1 MISAANDSNNWNDW
15 NHCNDGQSG
24 FEWLQDSRLVE
35 AEDIMRLKDKVAI
48 VTGGGVGIGRAYAHG
63 LAKEGAKV
71 VVADIQDAEAKKVA
85 ADIKQSGGEAIALY
99 VDVTSMEKTEAMA
112 QAALKTYGRIDILV
126 NNAGLYSALKK
137 KRFMEIDGEEWD
149 RVMAVNVK
157 GLWHCVKAVYPAM
170 KQLGKGKIIN
180 ISSGTILGGTPLFLH
195 YVSSKAAVVG
205 FTRALAREVGND
217 NICVNSIM
225 PGLTISGSNQE
236 GVLTPEQLA
245 DRRKR
250 RAFQRDQYP
259 ADLVGTVVFLASDDS
274 DFMTGQSI
282 SVDGGMNMH

>member
-1 MISAANDSNNWNDW
+1 
-15 NHCNDGQSG
+15 
-24 FEWLQDSRLVE
+24 
-35 AEDIMRLKDKVAI
+35 MRLKDKVAI
-48 VTGGGVGIGRAYAHG
+48 VTGGGVGIGKAYAHG

-71 VVADIQDAEAKKVA
+71 VVADIQDAEASKVA
-85 ADIKQSGGEAIALY
+85 ADIKQAGGEAMAVA
-99 VDVTSMEKTEAMA
+99 VDVTSPEKTQAMA
-112 QAALKTYGRIDILV
+112 ATALKQYGRIDVLV

-137 KRFMEIDGEEWD
+137 KNFMEIDAGEWD

-157 GLWHCVKAVYPAM
+157 GLFLCVKAVYPAM
-170 KQLGKGKIIN
+170 KQQGKGKIIN
-180 ISSGTILGGTPLFLH
+180 ISSGTALSGTPYFLH
-195 YVSSKAAVVG
+195 YVSSKAGVIG

-225 PGLTISGSNQE
+225 PGLTISGANQE
-236 GVLTPEQLA
+236 GVMTAEQLA

-250 RAFQRDQYP
+250 RCFQRDQYP
-259 ADLVGTVVFLASDDS
+259 QDLVGTVIFLASDDS

>member
-1 MISAANDSNNWNDW
+1 
-15 NHCNDGQSG
+15 
-24 FEWLQDSRLVE
+24 
-35 AEDIMRLKDKVAI
+35 MRLKDKVAI
-48 VTGGGVGIGRAYAHG
+48 VTGGGVGIGKAYAHG

-71 VVADIQDAEAKKVA
+71 IVADIQDGEAQKVA
-85 ADIKQSGGEAIALY
+85 GEIQQAGGEATPVY
-99 VDVTSMEKTEAMA
+99 VDVTSPAKAEAMA
-112 QAALKTYGRIDILV
+112 QSALKTYGRIDILV

-137 KRFMEIDGEEWD
+137 KNFMEIDGDEWD

-170 KQLGKGKIIN
+170 KQQGRGKIIN
-180 ISSGTILGGTPLFLH
+180 ISSGTVLGGSPLFLH
-195 YVSSKAAVVG
+195 YVSSKSAVIG

-217 NICVNSIM
+217 HICVNSIM
-225 PGLTISGSNQE
+225 PGLTISGANQE
-236 GVLTPEQLA
+236 GVMTPEQLA

-259 ADLVGTVVFLASDDS
+259 QDLVGTVIFLASDDS

-282 SVDGGMNMH
+282 AVDGGMNMH

>member
-1 MISAANDSNNWNDW
+1 
-15 NHCNDGQSG
+15 
-24 FEWLQDSRLVE
+24 
-35 AEDIMRLKDKVAI
+35 MRLKDKVAI
-48 VTGGGVGIGRAYAHG
+48 VTGGGVGIGKAYAHG

-71 VVADIQDAEAKKVA
+71 VVADIQDAEASKVA
-85 ADIKQSGGEAIALY
+85 ADIKQTGGEAMAVA
-99 VDVTSMEKTEAMA
+99 VDVTSPEKTQAMA
-112 QAALKTYGRIDILV
+112 ATALKQYGRIDVLV

-137 KRFMEIDGEEWD
+137 KNFMEIDAGEWD

-157 GLWHCVKAVYPAM
+157 GLFLCVKAVYPAM
-170 KQLGKGKIIN
+170 KQQGKGKIIN
-180 ISSGTILGGTPLFLH
+180 ISSGTALSGTPYFLH
-195 YVSSKAAVVG
+195 YVSSKAGVIG

-225 PGLTISGSNQE
+225 PGLTISGANQE
-236 GVLTPEQLA
+236 GVMTAEQLA

-250 RAFQRDQYP
+250 RCFQRDQYP
-259 ADLVGTVVFLASDDS
+259 QDLVGTVIFLASDDS